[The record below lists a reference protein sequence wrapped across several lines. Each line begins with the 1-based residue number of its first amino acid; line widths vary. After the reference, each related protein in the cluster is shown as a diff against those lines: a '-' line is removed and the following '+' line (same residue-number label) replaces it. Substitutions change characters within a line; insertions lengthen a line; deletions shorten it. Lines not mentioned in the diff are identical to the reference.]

1 MWYMYIYEIT
11 LYGMKRLEQFIFY
24 FRVLVQLKLIFI
36 LMYEKKYLHIYNIYV
51 WMHNIQNNHVVDSV
65 DGAKM
70 YLTSTVTVIYN
81 MHAASLWYH
90 VKIQYLISYML

>member
-36 LMYEKKYLHIYNIYV
+36 LMYEKTICTYITYMFKCIIYKTT
-51 WMHNIQNNHVVDSV
+51 ML
-65 DGAKM
+65 
-70 YLTSTVTVIYN
+70 LTQLMVRKCI
-81 MHAASLWYH
+81 
-90 VKIQYLISYML
+90 

>member
-1 MWYMYIYEIT
+1 
-11 LYGMKRLEQFIFY
+11 
-24 FRVLVQLKLIFI
+24 
-36 LMYEKKYLHIYNIYV
+36 
-51 WMHNIQNNHVVDSV
+51 MHNIQNNHVNDSV

>member
-36 LMYEKKYLHIYNIYV
+36 LMYEKTICTYTFKCIIYN
-51 WMHNIQNNHVVDSV
+51 
-65 DGAKM
+65 
-70 YLTSTVTVIYN
+70 TT
-81 MHAASLWYH
+81 
-90 VKIQYLISYML
+90 MLMTQLMVRKCI